1 MRRQCGRGGVTG
13 TQPANDTSVLPRRKL
28 LLNAAGAALVAAL
41 PGGGAVAAASPT
53 PIRIANAT
61 GGLNLV
67 LAEIM
72 RQQRF
77 LESFGLAPDMLGV
90 ADGTKIL
97 GGIVSGSIDASF
109 MSGFGQI
116 FPAIERGA
124 DLQVIGGGSLLP
136 SLAMYSSKPDVRT
149 LKDLEGR
156 TVGTASVGALIYQLT
171 VTLLRKYQ
179 VDVAKIRFVNIGATP
194 DIFRGVSA
202 GTVDAGVG
210 EVAYMGAVAQY
221 GVHALEHGNMSVELT
236 DYTYQGAWVTR
247 RMIASR
253 RDVLVRALAAYGRLY
268 RFVQQPDARSAF
280 FRARRVVYPRAPD
293 SEHDASWTYVQTY
306 KPYAVNLALT
316 PERLR
321 YMQEL
326 NVSFKVQKGILPFER
341 VSDMSLA
348 ADALKLLG
356 GRDAAG

>member
-1 MRRQCGRGGVTG
+1 MRRECGRGGRSG
-13 TQPANDTSVLPRRKL
+13 IAPAVQPRRNL
-28 LLNAAGAALVAAL
+28 LLNAASAALVASL
-41 PGGGAVAAASPT
+41 PGRGVLAATAAA

-67 LAEIM
+67 LAEVM

-77 LESFGLAPDMLGV
+77 LESFGLAPELLGV
-90 ADGTKIL
+90 SDGTKVL
-97 GGIVSGSIDASF
+97 GGIVGGSIDASF
-109 MSGFGQI
+109 MTGFGQV

-124 DLQVIGGGSLLP
+124 ELRVIGGGALLP

-156 TVGTASVGALIYQLT
+156 TIGTASVGALIYQLT

-179 VDVAKIRFVNIGATP
+179 VDVSKIRFVNIGSTP

-202 GTVDAGVG
+202 GTVDGGVG
-210 EVAYMGAVAQY
+210 EVAYIGAAAQY

-236 DYTYQGAWVTR
+236 EYTYQGAWTSQ
-247 RMIASR
+247 RMIARR

-268 RFVQQPDARSAF
+268 RFVQQPDGRSAF

-293 SEHDASWTYVQTY
+293 SEHEASWNYVQTY
-306 KPYAVNLALT
+306 KPYAVNLGLT

-326 NVSFKVQKGILPFER
+326 NVSFKVQKGILPFEG

-348 ADALKLLG
+348 ADAVKLLG
-356 GRDAAG
+356 GRA